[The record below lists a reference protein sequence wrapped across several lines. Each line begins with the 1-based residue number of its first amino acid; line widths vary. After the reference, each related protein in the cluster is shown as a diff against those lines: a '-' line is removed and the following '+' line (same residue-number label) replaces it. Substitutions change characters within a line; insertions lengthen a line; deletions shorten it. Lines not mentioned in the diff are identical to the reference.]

1 MNAGISEKA
10 LRQLPSEFTSTVR
23 KWLEENLEWHAKS
36 LAFRLASLD
45 VEKYIR
51 VNPNQAAK
59 RSIIISPTVKEPELG
74 LMLVKDKKFM
84 EFLITNVGKFT
95 SQYSKFLEIEKSNSK
110 E

>member
-1 MNAGISEKA
+1 VNAGISEKA

-23 KWLEENLEWHAKS
+23 KWLEEWHAKS

-74 LMLVKDKKFM
+74 LMLVKDKKCM